1 MEDFRCKAR
10 QVAGSHMT
18 TAPATIMFAI
28 VVSRDMVRIA
38 LMDLVVELGNILN
51 VYIQEPV
58 T

>member
-1 MEDFRCKAR
+1 
-10 QVAGSHMT
+10 MT

-58 T
+58 TEKV